1 MSIAKKPNA
10 KNQKTNTF
18 HEKIADKDKVFVL
31 FYATWCPHSQEFLP
45 IFEEYSKSNPNECL
59 RVIADEEPDVFEE
72 YSIEYYPTVIMFK
85 KGKVH
90 KRIDAEPGVG
100 LNKKKLKSLTE
111 KQ

>member
-1 MSIAKKPNA
+1 MAKKP
-10 KNQKTNTF
+10 KTKTQKTSAF
-18 HEKIADKDKVFVL
+18 QDKIANKDKVFVL

-72 YSIEYYPTVIMFK
+72 YDIEYYPTVILFK
-85 KGKVH
+85 NGKVH

-100 LNKKKLKSLTE
+100 LNKKQLKALTE